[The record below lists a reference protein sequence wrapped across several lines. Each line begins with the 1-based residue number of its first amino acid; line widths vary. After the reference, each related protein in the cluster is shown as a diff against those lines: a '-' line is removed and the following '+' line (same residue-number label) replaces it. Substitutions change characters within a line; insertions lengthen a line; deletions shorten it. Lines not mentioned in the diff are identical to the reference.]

1 MTTQSEDMKS
11 YLRKLKTSRL
21 GRLFGNTNMRWFECL
36 FKDKVFGYKDI
47 ITDNKLK
54 SSLRFDEI
62 IDFSNK
68 LNLEDAKMCDW
79 NYGFQLVTKDRVF
92 ILFCQN
98 QETLENWV
106 ICFNTILKRG
116 PKKLAVIS
124 APNFGSLK
132 PKQEKKSDEKIGKMV
147 ENRKNIEKRVEE
159 KRVDNELRREE
170 NNHSTV
176 FNAPENKAK
185 TKNDKAI
192 VLDDD
197 ELIFEKDEN
206 IEINKPNIREEY
218 KAERPKHSKNIIPHL
233 INTKKE
239 IKTIAIKDE
248 FDENI
253 ENIIIEADKSFDNV
267 NIVKQNNDK
276 YYKHSKKAVRSASV
290 ILNEKPNN
298 SNNVLKNILNKEQE
312 IKDKDVVVGKEFDD
326 WNFYDKEGNID
337 KNEKIYNPATST
349 KEKKNE
355 IAKLMSCGVFLGN
368 ENEEDNDKSIFGK
381 SALKENSKLLSGKQ
395 KAFNQ
400 TPSIINENTIYN
412 EKLDNVYS
420 DFLNKEQDKAKK
432 EVFIPKT
439 ILSSTVLYD
448 NNRKTTFN
456 IKPTQ
461 ETKID
466 EKSKIESLFKIEGLA
481 HPELKTRIPFEE
493 NKQDI
498 GIEIEETDNFFDI
511 KVHESKYNNTNS
523 NLQKKKIQIK
533 SLQKMD
539 NDFDDLDYH
548 NQKSAIKSHTLVIQ
562 EKKNA
567 NNSLLIVN
575 TKEDSGKKK
584 IANNNINKEMFD
596 SNPEL
601 TNNIFPIGSQVN
613 STNTFNLVQQKKA
626 KSNNMNSSFVED
638 LTDDWKD

>member
-1 MTTQSEDMKS
+1 M
-11 YLRKLKTSRL
+11 
-21 GRLFGNTNMRWFECL
+21 
-36 FKDKVFGYKDI
+36 
-47 ITDNKLK
+47 
-54 SSLRFDEI
+54 
-62 IDFSNK
+62 
-68 LNLEDAKMCDW
+68 
-79 NYGFQLVTKDRVF
+79 
-92 ILFCQN
+92 
-98 QETLENWV
+98 
-106 ICFNTILKRG
+106 
-116 PKKLAVIS
+116 
-124 APNFGSLK
+124 
-132 PKQEKKSDEKIGKMV
+132 
-147 ENRKNIEKRVEE
+147 
-159 KRVDNELRREE
+159 DNELRREE

-197 ELIFEKDEN
+197 ELIFEKDED

-233 INTKKE
+233 INNKKE